1 MQLDGLEGKTNWLM
15 ILFPSH
21 PPNPALFFQ
30 SFFPLSLD
38 TVTREEFSYI
48 VAHVCVGGLNSGAH
62 ESGSSLN
69 ILPKNVGDLDLE
81 EFF

>member
-1 MQLDGLEGKTNWLM
+1 MRRTKLGKTN
-15 ILFPSH
+15 
-21 PPNPALFFQ
+21 LFFQ

>member
-1 MQLDGLEGKTNWLM
+1 MRSTKLGKT
-15 ILFPSH
+15 S
-21 PPNPALFFQ
+21 LFFQ
-30 SFFPLSLD
+30 SFFPLNLD

-48 VAHVCVGGLNSGAH
+48 VAHVCVSGLNSGAH

-69 ILPKNVGDLDLE
+69 TLPKNVGDLDLE